1 MQENCKYGRS
11 RTMLWHSNSFQ
22 RTIFARSFHKS
33 ISLYRINAKRLR
45 FLGLH
50 DHHRQHIHFHVDIT
64 ALGRVTFVIFNFSP
78 YGITKVGFAHWLCTV
93 GGLGNFNR
101 LKCMHDILYFFL
113 WWCVCNCIALFL
125 SWWVILEI
133 IIIVIIW
140 NAAPHYFILFL
151 YKGKRGFKHG
161 TGHRWNKH
169 GPCLLSFSFGQTTNY
184 TMMSFCVFWLIEW
197 DRKHV
202 GNELG
207 LICMKSIELKR
218 TFWLIVLLI

>member
-101 LKCMHDILYFFL
+101 LKCMHDILYFFFVV
-113 WWCVCNCIALFL
+113 VCMQLHRPFFVLMSHSWNHNNSNNMKCCPSLF
-125 SWWVILEI
+125 
-133 IIIVIIW
+133 
-140 NAAPHYFILFL
+140 YFFYIQGE
-151 YKGKRGFKHG
+151 KG
-161 TGHRWNKH
+161 
-169 GPCLLSFSFGQTTNY
+169 LQTRDGAQ
-184 TMMSFCVFWLIEW
+184 ME
-197 DRKHV
+197 
-202 GNELG
+202 
-207 LICMKSIELKR
+207 
-218 TFWLIVLLI
+218 